1 MKARLTAPRFAARP
15 DWFSRREV
23 AGGIWHIEEPFYDA
37 DYRCNIFLI
46 QGDGFDL
53 VIDSGLGLASLREFL
68 KPISENPTLI
78 ASHAHYD
85 HLGGNWEFENRWA
98 HPAEADILAHPTR
111 RNTYADPV
119 LQNADFRALP
129 WDGFDAQDWQPRA
142 APATRLLEDG
152 EILDLGN
159 RRLEV
164 IHAPGHSW
172 GLICLWDAQ
181 NRALFSTDA
190 VYDGQIFDFLPCS
203 DVATYVET
211 MKKLRAL
218 PVEVAYPCHNQILDG
233 DRFRAVIDAYL
244 SRRIGSLPK
253 LS

>member
-1 MKARLTAPRFAARP
+1 MKPRFSARA

-23 AGGIWHIEEPFYDA
+23 AGGIWHIEEPAYNA

-46 QGDGFDL
+46 QGEKRDL

-68 KPISENPTLI
+68 KPISETPVLI

-85 HLGGNWEFENRWA
+85 HLGSNWEFENRWA
-98 HPAEADILAHPTR
+98 HAAEAEILAHPTR
-111 RNTYADPV
+111 ENTFGERF
-119 LQNADFRALP
+119 LETADFAFLP
-129 WDGFDAQDWQPRA
+129 WEGFDVSQWQPQA
-142 APATRLLEDG
+142 APATRILENG

-159 RRLEV
+159 RKLEV
-164 IHAPGHSW
+164 IHAPGHSP

-190 VYDGQIFDFLPCS
+190 VYDGEIFDFLPCS
-203 DVATYVET
+203 DISTYLKT
-211 MKKLRAL
+211 MKKLREL

-233 DRFRAVIDAYL
+233 ARFRAVIDAYL
-244 SRRIGSLPK
+244 SSKGAL
-253 LS
+253 